1 MTYKASAKMESGTE
15 ISFATTSKMI
25 LSIYFGTGSKAQNVK
40 VDGTKITGNPA
51 SVVLEAG
58 AHKISKADSAAIALI
73 KLVPVTE

>member
-15 ISFATTSKMI
+15 ISFTTTSKMT

-40 VDGTKITGNPA
+40 VDGTKIAGNPA
-51 SVVLEAG
+51 TVVLEAG
-58 AHKISKADSAAIALI
+58 VHKISKADSATIALI